1 MVIKKLFKTPFY
13 LLCNSGRQKYNVTLR
28 ELKDIFFKI
37 KKKKKKKDLSKVR
50 NLVSQYKFILFHLPI
65 YRSKLVKEQ

>member
-13 LLCNSGRQKYNVTLR
+13 LLCNSGRQKYNVTLK

-37 KKKKKKKDLSKVR
+37 KKKKKKDLTKVR

-65 YRSKLVKEQ
+65 YSSKLVKEQ